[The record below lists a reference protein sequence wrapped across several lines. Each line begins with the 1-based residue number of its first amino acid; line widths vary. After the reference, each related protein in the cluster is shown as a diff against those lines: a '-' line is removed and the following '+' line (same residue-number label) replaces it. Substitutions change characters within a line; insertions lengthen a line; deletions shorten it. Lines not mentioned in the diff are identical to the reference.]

1 MANRA
6 RYLEHQPAARRSIGR
21 TQRLVVLG
29 AVLALGSSFA
39 AVAGSPF
46 DDICPGATG
55 RAGLCEAVGK
65 RAVTR
70 PSSIHMPRL
79 DLGTIIGVTWLAA
92 GTVVG
97 APEQV
102 RGLELTLPEGYYFL
116 VEIEGVDGAPL
127 LRPVSRIEPR

>member
-1 MANRA
+1 
-6 RYLEHQPAARRSIGR
+6 
-21 TQRLVVLG
+21 
-29 AVLALGSSFA
+29 
-39 AVAGSPF
+39 
-46 DDICPGATG
+46 
-55 RAGLCEAVGK
+55 
-65 RAVTR
+65 
-70 PSSIHMPRL
+70 MPRL